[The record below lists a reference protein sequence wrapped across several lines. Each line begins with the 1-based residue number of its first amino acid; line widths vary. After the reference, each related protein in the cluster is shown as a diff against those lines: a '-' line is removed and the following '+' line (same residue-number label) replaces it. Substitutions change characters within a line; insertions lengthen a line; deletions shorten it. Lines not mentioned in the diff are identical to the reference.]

1 MFGPSAGQVIDV
13 ADKLRYRVRAQCDG
27 GEELRGIGGDN
38 AAEQGF
44 LVAEVGVKPL
54 LAGVGGLGDPVDPGA
69 GQPILGELGP
79 GGAQDRVTQFA
90 GGPHRKI
97 ISHTN

>member
-1 MFGPSAGQVIDV
+1 VFGPSAGQVEDV
-13 ADKLRYRVRAQCDG
+13 ADKLRYRVRAQSDG
-27 GEELRGIGGDN
+27 GEELRCIRGDN

-54 LAGVGGLGDPVDPGA
+54 LAGVGGLGDPVDPGT
-69 GQPILGELGP
+69 GQTILGELGAR
-79 GGAQDRVTQFA
+79 GAEDRVTQLA
-90 GGPHRKI
+90 GSSHSKI